1 MKQPIIKSSG
11 LRQLPGVIAALV
23 SLASPVALL
32 FGAAAAQAQSAADY
46 PSKTIS
52 IVVGFPPGTATD
64 TVARLLCERLTP
76 RLGKPC
82 VIDNKP
88 GQGGSIGAAFAA
100 QAAPDGHTLVLS
112 ATAPLAINPNLY
124 AKLAYDPRKD
134 FAPIGLVS
142 WLPFVL
148 VTNPRTGI
156 NNLQDMIARA
166 NANPDK
172 LTYAS
177 IGNGS
182 TSHLLMSMLLQQSGM
197 KIVHVPYKGSAQSQT
212 DLIAGQVDF
221 TFDTMLTAM
230 PHVRSGRLKALATS
244 GKTRS
249 PFAPEIPTVAEQGL
263 ASFDAGA
270 WLGLLAPA
278 GTPKAIVE
286 RLNRELNAALAE
298 PETRKRLLD
307 QGSEPMSSTPEEF
320 TAHIASELTKWGQR
334 VRDSGA
340 KIE

>member
-1 MKQPIIKSSG
+1 MHQPTLKLSG
-11 LRQLPGVIAALV
+11 LTKM
-23 SLASPVALL
+23 LAISTALL
-32 FGAAAAQAQSAADY
+32 CASGAAQAQGTADY

-52 IVVGFPPGTATD
+52 VVVGFPPGTATD
-64 TVARLLCERLTP
+64 TVARMLCERLAP

-82 VIDNKP
+82 VIDNKA

-100 QAAPDGHTLVLS
+100 AAAPDGHTLVLS

-156 NNLQDMIARA
+156 NGVQEMMARA
-166 NANPDK
+166 NANPGK

-244 GKTRS
+244 GKDRS
-249 PFAPEIPTVAEQGL
+249 PFAPEIPTVAEQGMPG
-263 ASFDAGA
+263 FEAGA

-278 GTPKAIVE
+278 GTPKAIVD

-307 QGSEPMSSTPEEF
+307 QGSEPMQSTPEEF
-320 TAHIASELTKWGQR
+320 TAHIASEFTKWGQR

>member
-1 MKQPIIKSSG
+1 MKHWMKLSCAMS
-11 LRQLPGVIAALV
+11 AALAAA
-23 SLASPVALL
+23 SLS
-32 FGAAAAQAQSAADY
+32 GAARPQSPGDY
-46 PSKTIS
+46 PTRTIS
-52 IVVGFPPGTATD
+52 VVVGFPPGTATD
-64 TVARLLCERLTP
+64 TVARLLCERLAP
-76 RLGKPC
+76 RIGKPC
-82 VIDNKP
+82 VIDNKA

-100 QAAPDGHTLVLS
+100 AAAPDGHTLVLS

-124 AKLAYDPRKD
+124 ARLAYDPRRD

-156 NNLQDMIARA
+156 NSVQELIAHA
-166 NANPDK
+166 NARPDR
-172 LTYAS
+172 LSYAS

-182 TSHLLMSMLLQQSGM
+182 TSHLLMSMLLQQTGVR
-197 KIVHVPYKGSAQSQT
+197 IVHIPYKGSAQSQT
-212 DLIAGQVDF
+212 DLIAGQVDL

-244 GKTRS
+244 GIRRS
-249 PFAPEIPTVAEQGL
+249 PFAPEIPTVDEQGV
-263 ASFDAGA
+263 AGFDAGA

-278 GTPKAIVE
+278 GTPKSIVDK
-286 RLNRELNAALAE
+286 LNRELNAILAE

-307 QGSEPMSSTPEEF
+307 LGSEPMSGTPEEF
-320 TAHIASELTKWGQR
+320 AAHIATEYVKWGQR
-334 VRDSGA
+334 VRESGA

>member
-1 MKQPIIKSSG
+1 MKQPIFTLSG
-11 LRQLPGVIAALV
+11 LPQVLSVVAAL
-23 SLASPVALL
+23 LLVA
-32 FGAAAAQAQSAADY
+32 GAAQAQSAADY

-64 TVARLLCERLTP
+64 TVARLLCERFIT

-82 VIDNKP
+82 VVDNKA

-100 QAAPDGHTLVLS
+100 AAAPDGHTLVLS

-134 FAPIGLVS
+134 FAPVGLVS

-156 NNLQDMIARA
+156 NNLQEMIARA

-278 GTPKAIVE
+278 GTPKAIVD
-286 RLNRELNAALAE
+286 RLNKELNATLAD
-298 PETRKRLLD
+298 PEIRKRLLD
-307 QGSEPMSSTPEEF
+307 QGSEPMNSTPEEF